1 MQLLKMLNMT
11 IEILRNVHIV
21 AGFSSRLNIVE
32 ERRHEAKAYSVNLSR
47 MQQRREGGKHKKR
60 D

>member
-1 MQLLKMLNMT
+1 MLNMT

-32 ERRHEAKAYSVNLSR
+32 ERRHEAKAHSVNLSR

>member
-32 ERRHEAKAYSVNLSR
+32 ERRHEAKAHSVNLSR

>member
-1 MQLLKMLNMT
+1 MLNMT